1 MHSQRSYENGWWK
14 IRLSVCWFIM
24 IYAILMAGG
33 MGTRLKVPEEKP
45 LFKLHDKPLIKYVLD
60 NLKSSKFIDKI
71 VIAVSPNTQKTTKY
85 LKSLN
90 EDFIILDT
98 SGEDYLKDLSYI
110 LDYFEKKSKN
120 DTLLFINSDLPFIS
134 TETID
139 FVLDYYFKSDKDALS
154 IVVPVEIFENLGLN
168 YSYEFN
174 GNVPSGLNILR
185 SENIIQDENQ
195 LILKK
200 VELALNINTIP
211 DSEIAEKLYH
221 KYYI

>member
-1 MHSQRSYENGWWK
+1 
-14 IRLSVCWFIM
+14 M

-33 MGTRLKVPEEKP
+33 MGTRLEVPVEKP

-60 NLKSSKFIDKI
+60 NLNASKLIDEI
-71 VIAVSPNTQKTTKY
+71 VIAVSQNTCETTEY

-90 EDFIILDT
+90 GNFKILDT

-120 DTLLFINSDLPFIS
+120 DILLFINADLPFIS
-134 TETID
+134 SKTID
-139 FVLDYYFKSDKDALS
+139 HVLEVYFNSDKDALS
-154 IVVPVEIFENLGLN
+154 VIVPVEVFDELGLD

-174 GNVPSGLNILR
+174 GCVPSGLNILR
-185 SENIIQDENQ
+185 SENIVQDETQ
-195 LILKK
+195 LVLKK

-211 DSEIAEKLYH
+211 DSEIAEKLYYE
-221 KYYI
+221 YYI